1 MLLQA
6 LVLSGH
12 DHDQCTVTH
21 MYNKGQATEVNVISF
36 CIDAILSISYLTIVA
51 VDS

>member
-1 MLLQA
+1 MQA

-21 MYNKGQATEVNVISF
+21 ESKFGLVKEVSIPRFLIYRIS
-36 CIDAILSISYLTIVA
+36 DNLT
-51 VDS
+51 DL